1 MAEDKAAFGKPG
13 SARKNK
19 VARAV
24 LNETAPAAA
33 AAAKS
38 TSAIAAAPAKAA
50 VEAAKPAAATKPAAT
65 KSAAAKP
72 AAAVQ
77 PALPSQQPARESKPP
92 IDPPAPDAPAAKAA
106 PARPAP
112 SADVPPV
119 QAAVPN
125 PIQPTISPTVSAFTK
140 GAKTMTETIDKSIDQ
155 TREATSQAAEQLR
168 TAAAQT
174 SEQSKAAL
182 ERGARV
188 AEEMADLTRGNIEA
202 LVASSKTAAKYV
214 EALTQGAA
222 DYNRRSFEQASATL
236 RSFAEVKSPTDMFRV
251 QSDFARS
258 AFDQLVAESA
268 RVSETMVK
276 MTGDVVEPITSR
288 YSVAAERLKAVAA

>member
-1 MAEDKAAFGKPG
+1 MAEDKAAFGKPA

-19 VARAV
+19 AARAV

-38 TSAIAAAPAKAA
+38 ASAIAAAPAKAA
-50 VEAAKPAAATKPAAT
+50 VEAAKPAAATKPAA
-65 KSAAAKP
+65 AKP

-77 PALPSQQPARESKPP
+77 PAIPNQQPARESKPP
-92 IDPPAPDAPAAKAA
+92 IDPPAPDTPAAKVA

-112 SADVPPV
+112 AADVPPV

-125 PIQPTISPTVSAFTK
+125 PIQSTTVSAFTK
-140 GAKTMTETIDKSIDQ
+140 GAKTMTETIDKSIDK

-214 EALTQGAA
+214 ETLTQGAA

>member
-77 PALPSQQPARESKPP
+77 PALPSQQPARESKP
-92 IDPPAPDAPAAKAA
+92 IAPPAPDAPAAKAA